1 MADYP
6 PSEDANADWRTKRDR
21 IRDDAT
27 LFSMIATPDI
37 TLPGGVQ
44 SLDRIRIWRIGVFIH
59 ARAAGDRRNGC
70 NWRGAFADF
79 FGCVYSRSRS
89 IIDNTE

>member
-6 PSEDANADWRTKRDR
+6 ASEDANADWRTQRDR
-21 IRDDAT
+21 IKRDAT
-27 LFSMIATPDI
+27 LFSTIATSDI
-37 TLPGGVQ
+37 TLLDGVQ
-44 SLDRIRIWRIGVFIH
+44 SLDRIRIWRVGVFIH

-79 FGCVYSRSRS
+79 FAVYIPDHVR
-89 IIDNTE
+89 